1 MLHVNIRQVAAK
13 QLLLNGC
20 TQRDILN
27 NEIII
32 HCNQQPFPFN
42 YCIIV
47 IILYQIQ
54 ANKRYVLSQIYW
66 APIKPSPFHTQGQ
79 KT

>member
-27 NEIII
+27 NENII
-32 HCNQQPFPFN
+32 HCNQQPFPLN

-47 IILYQIQ
+47 IILYQI
-54 ANKRYVLSQIYW
+54 
-66 APIKPSPFHTQGQ
+66 
-79 KT
+79 